1 MLGKMVLQRDTTF
14 ILFPFFISSIFNI
27 DEAVANSSLCPVGTR
42 HCSDIGFLL
51 DLHRDIDHLRIEIE
65 VASLY
70 DIFFQHHNDVVAIT
84 QHNVKLH
91 VIVIP
96 IFNVVL
102 ISDKDE
108 NAINNGKHFVL
119 FYFSSSRPE
128 MFCKK
133 GVLRIFAKF
142 TGKYLCQSLFF

>member
-1 MLGKMVLQRDTTF
+1 MSISFSLHETKMPMISCNNIF
-14 ILFPFFISSIFNI
+14 YSFPVS
-27 DEAVANSSLCPVGTR
+27 TR
-42 HCSDIGFLL
+42 YCGDIYLLL
-51 DLHRDIDHLRIEIE
+51 DLYCDIDQLPIEIE
-65 VASLY
+65 VTSLY

-84 QHNVKLH
+84 QHNVKLY

-108 NAINNGKHFVL
+108 NVIYNGKHFVL
-119 FYFSSSRPE
+119 FYFRSSRLE
-128 MFCKK
+128 VFCKK
-133 GVLRIFAKF
+133 AALKNFAKF